1 MSLTCIH
8 TLTQRSV
15 PAECAHLGCASSA
28 EVKADRLVPTVC
40 HKATIAPASL
50 TALFTVSSHLCD
62 VSLGQR
68 FIFLRG
74 LSDERFLRFFIFCSE
89 LSKIM
94 LKTFLF
100 LCVTGPCVHV
110 TAQGR
115 GPTLKGPRYPIHHS
129 NLCCGAA
136 DGHAMP
142 RD

>member
-8 TLTQRSV
+8 TLTQISV

-110 TAQGR
+110 TVQGR
-115 GPTLKGPRYPIHHS
+115 GPTFKGPRYPIHHS

-142 RD
+142 LD